1 MPYTVSKSEPI
12 ESSLKTILVSGIKD
26 AANVLSL
33 SQGLHREQFK
43 QARKSLKKARAVLY
57 LLRDSISESKFSEE
71 EKNLKKLS
79 RTFRDVRDAHVTEE
93 VFMAFSKA
101 HQKELTQQEW
111 AEIMQVLVSESKKT
125 VEKVFQE
132 QKKLKDAIGLLNA
145 AMERIPEIKIKGS
158 PWNSIEECLRS
169 TFLECFEYSEVCQ
182 DTHEEECFV
191 AWRKAVKFL
200 RVELDFFIEAL
211 SPEIKKWNQELHTLS
226 DTLGEY
232 QDLTLIESQIQDCEQ
247 SIQSK
252 KALHHLEKL
261 LHERKKNLRKT
272 ARKLGREIFASKPKA
287 FVRDFSQSTK
297 SWFKAA

>member
-57 LLRDSISESKFSEE
+57 LLRDSISESKFLEE

-93 VFMAFSKA
+93 VLTALAKA
-101 HQKELTQQEW
+101 HQKELNKEEW
-111 AEIMQVLVSESKKT
+111 AEIMQALVAESKKT

-132 QKKLKDAIGLLNA
+132 EKKLKEAIALLQA
-145 AMERIPEIKIKGS
+145 AMERIPEVKIKGS
-158 PWNSIEECLRS
+158 PWNSIEECLRA
-169 TFLECFEYSEVCQ
+169 TFLECFEYSEACQ
-182 DTHEEECFV
+182 DTQEEEYFF

-211 SPEIKKWNQELHTLS
+211 SPDIKKWNQDLHTLS
-226 DTLGEY
+226 DVLGEY
-232 QDLTLIESQIQDCEQ
+232 QDLALIEDQIQECEK
-247 SIQSK
+247 SIENK
-252 KALHHLEKL
+252 KALHKFEKL
-261 LHERKKNLRKT
+261 LHERKKILRKT
-272 ARKLGREIFASKPKA
+272 ARKLGREIFTSKPKA
-287 FVRDFSQSTK
+287 FVKNFSQSTK

>member
-71 EKNLKKLS
+71 EKTLKKLS

-93 VFMAFSKA
+93 VLTALAKA
-101 HQKELTQQEW
+101 HQKELNKEEW
-111 AEIMQVLVSESKKT
+111 AEIMQALVAESKKT

-132 QKKLKDAIGLLNA
+132 EKKLKEAIALLQA
-145 AMERIPEIKIKGS
+145 AIERIPEVKIKGS
-158 PWNSIEECLRS
+158 PWNSIEECLRA
-169 TFLECFEYSEVCQ
+169 TFLECFEYSETCQ
-182 DTHEEECFV
+182 DTQEEEYFV
-191 AWRKAVKFL
+191 AWRKTVKFL

-211 SPEIKKWNQELHTLS
+211 SPDIKKWNQDLHTLS
-226 DTLGEY
+226 DVLGEY
-232 QDLTLIESQIQDCEQ
+232 QDLTLIEDQIQECEK
-247 SIQSK
+247 SIENK
-252 KALHHLEKL
+252 KALHKFEKL
-261 LHERKKNLRKT
+261 LHERKKVLRKT
-272 ARKLGREIFASKPKA
+272 ARKLGREIFTSKPKA
-287 FVRDFSQSTK
+287 FVKDFSQSTK

>member
-93 VFMAFSKA
+93 VLTALAKA
-101 HQKELTQQEW
+101 HQKELNKEEW
-111 AEIMQVLVSESKKT
+111 AEIMQALVAESKKT

-132 QKKLKDAIGLLNA
+132 EKKLKEAIALLQA
-145 AMERIPEIKIKGS
+145 AMERIAEVKIKGS
-158 PWNSIEECLRS
+158 PWNSIS
-169 TFLECFEYSEVCQ
+169 
-182 DTHEEECFV
+182 
-191 AWRKAVKFL
+191 
-200 RVELDFFIEAL
+200 
-211 SPEIKKWNQELHTLS
+211 
-226 DTLGEY
+226 
-232 QDLTLIESQIQDCEQ
+232 
-247 SIQSK
+247 
-252 KALHHLEKL
+252 
-261 LHERKKNLRKT
+261 
-272 ARKLGREIFASKPKA
+272 
-287 FVRDFSQSTK
+287 
-297 SWFKAA
+297 

>member
-1 MPYTVSKSEPI
+1 MPYTVSKTEPI
-12 ESSLKTILVSGIKD
+12 ESSLKIILVSGIKD

-71 EKNLKKLS
+71 EKNLKNLS

-101 HQKELTQQEW
+101 HQKELDKEEW
-111 AEIMQVLVSESKKT
+111 AELMQALVAESKKT
-125 VEKVFQE
+125 VERVFQE
-132 QKKLKDAIGLLNA
+132 EKKLREAIALLQA

-158 PWNSIEECLRS
+158 PWSSIEECLRT
-169 TFLECFEYSEVCQ
+169 TFLECFEYSEACQ
-182 DTHEEECFV
+182 DTQEEEYFV

-211 SPEIKKWNQELHTLS
+211 NPEIKKWNQELHTLS
-226 DTLGEY
+226 DALGEY
-232 QDLTLIESQIQDCEQ
+232 QDLTLIEEQIQACEK

-252 KALHHLEKL
+252 KAFQKLEKL

-272 ARKLGREIFASKPKA
+272 TRKLGREIFNTKPKA
-287 FVRDFSQSTK
+287 FVKDFSQSTK

>member
-71 EKNLKKLS
+71 EKNLRKLS
-79 RTFRDVRDAHVTEE
+79 RTFRDVRDAHITEE
-93 VFMAFSKA
+93 VFMAFSKT
-101 HQKELTQQEW
+101 HQKELSQEDW
-111 AEIMQVLVSESKKT
+111 AEIMQALVAESKKT
-125 VEKVFQE
+125 VETVFQE
-132 QKKLKDAIGLLNA
+132 EKKLKEAIALLQA

-158 PWNSIEECLRS
+158 PWDSIEECLRS
-169 TFLECFEYSEVCQ
+169 TFLECFEYSEACR
-182 DTHEEECFV
+182 DTHEEEYFV

-200 RVELDFFIEAL
+200 RLEIDFFIEAL
-211 SPEIKKWNQELHTLS
+211 SPEIKKWNQELHVLS

-232 QDLTLIESQIQDCEQ
+232 QDLTLIEDQIQDCEE
-247 SIQSK
+247 SIKNK
-252 KALHHLEKL
+252 KALNKL
-261 LHERKKNLRKT
+261 GKLIHERKKNLRKI
-272 ARKLGREIFASKPKA
+272 ARKIGSEIFTYKPKA
-287 FVRDFSQSTK
+287 FVKDFSHSTK